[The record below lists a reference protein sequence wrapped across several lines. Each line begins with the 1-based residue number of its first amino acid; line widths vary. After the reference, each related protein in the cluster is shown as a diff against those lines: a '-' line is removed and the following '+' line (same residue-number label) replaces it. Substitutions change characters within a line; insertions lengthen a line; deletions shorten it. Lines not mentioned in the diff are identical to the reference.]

1 MRYNNRYNKYN
12 NSNPHGSGDP
22 YDRNVQYCVPTF
34 PDYPSLNSAIEHFKV
49 MKIIARWGP
58 PGVPPV
64 KFLDH
69 MELQLKKFKGQKDV
83 HKEKVQRIRTMLDK
97 FDHITSR
104 VIKDTIVKNID
115 NPAFNEAISTKK
127 RADGVEV
134 GNYII
139 QVTKKKYKSYNII
152 NKLNQNILYTEIRL
166 YETAYMIVKTLI
178 NGANKDSEE
187 IEQLLDENEH
197 YNGIAKNIWFE
208 SLKLRDRSLSEEEKG
223 MATQTI
229 NQLEEELLDIKTHIK
244 GNYNEE
250 INSSDV

>member
-1 MRYNNRYNKYN
+1 
-12 NSNPHGSGDP
+12 
-22 YDRNVQYCVPTF
+22 
-34 PDYPSLNSAIEHFKV
+34 
-49 MKIIARWGP
+49 
-58 PGVPPV
+58 
-64 KFLDH
+64 
-69 MELQLKKFKGQKDV
+69 
-83 HKEKVQRIRTMLDK
+83 
-97 FDHITSR
+97 
-104 VIKDTIVKNID
+104 
-115 NPAFNEAISTKK
+115 
-127 RADGVEV
+127 
-134 GNYII
+134 
-139 QVTKKKYKSYNII
+139 
-152 NKLNQNILYTEIRL
+152 
-166 YETAYMIVKTLI
+166 MIVKTLI